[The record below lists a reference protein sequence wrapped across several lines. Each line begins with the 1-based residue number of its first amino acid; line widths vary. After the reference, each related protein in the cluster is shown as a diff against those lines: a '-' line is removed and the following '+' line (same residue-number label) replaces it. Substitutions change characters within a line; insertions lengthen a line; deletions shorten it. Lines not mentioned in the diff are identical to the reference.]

1 MRNIRKDLEFR
12 RERFPELLK
21 AWGKQRRKA
30 GKNMRVISQDGTID
44 LPYEQVI
51 IQCFKKN
58 IYFLNKNLIGVEQ
71 LICDRVVAKYSTEEK
86 AKKAMEMLRIAYT
99 GSIAMFQ
106 NVEPTEEVNEVFKKC
121 NTQVIYASLDNQ
133 PSEIKFENHQNFYFQ
148 FPTEE
153 ELE

>member
-1 MRNIRKDLEFR
+1 
-12 RERFPELLK
+12 
-21 AWGKQRRKA
+21 
-30 GKNMRVISQDGTID
+30 
-44 LPYEQVI
+44 
-51 IQCFKKN
+51 
-58 IYFLNKNLIGVEQ
+58 
-71 LICDRVVAKYSTEEK
+71 
-86 AKKAMEMLRIAYT
+86 MEMLRIAYT